1 MAEKCACGAGRCCS
15 QHYAVEIRWS
25 WNGANPRHVFSFE
38 CNLYDCLNFVSHW
51 KYLQTSQ
58 ISWWCLRRLVMQI
71 YVGGIASRGITF
83 YTTSYNKTKYLFY
96 PIYFKLCSS
105 NVFFLL
111 FILLCVCCWDTAV
124 SPLWDSK
131 DKDKTQSDMDV
142 THLWRQNSVL
152 IN

>member
-83 YTTSYNKTKYLFY
+83 YTTSYNKTKNLFY
-96 PIYFKLCSS
+96 PIYFKLCNS

-111 FILLCVCCWDTAV
+111 FILLCTVYAAETLQFPHCGTVKIKLKRRATWM
-124 SPLWDSK
+124 WHIYE
-131 DKDKTQSDMDV
+131 DKTSY
-142 THLWRQNSVL
+142 W
-152 IN
+152 